1 MNLIV
6 KDQLFDLRRLQ
17 GEFDVWIGPSLLAGA
32 PLIPFHKARGRGSLL
47 IGVQLEVS
55 QM

>member
-17 GEFDVWIGPSLLAGA
+17 GEFDVSIGPSLLAGA
-32 PLIPFHKARGRGSLL
+32 SLIPFHKARGRGSLL
-47 IGVQLEVS
+47 IRVQLEVS